1 MQNDLEEK
9 EKLLQQRLERIHAM
23 EQEVL
28 QKEKAL
34 KEREKAKKQMLLR
47 LSPSLWDEIA
57 AWAEEDFRSIN
68 SQVEYLLTECVR
80 RHRKK

>member
-9 EKLLQQRLERIHAM
+9 ENKLQQRLERIHAM

-47 LSPSLWDEIA
+47 LSPGLWDEIA

>member
-9 EKLLQQRLERIHAM
+9 EKQLQQRLERIHAM